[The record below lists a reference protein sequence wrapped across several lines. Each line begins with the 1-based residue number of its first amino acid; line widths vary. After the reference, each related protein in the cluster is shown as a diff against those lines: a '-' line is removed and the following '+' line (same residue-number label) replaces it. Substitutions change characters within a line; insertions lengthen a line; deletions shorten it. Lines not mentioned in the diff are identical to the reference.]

1 MNRLHAVLA
10 ITAATLGWGATAAD
24 LRAPVRSPELAAEI
38 EKEIDH
44 ISAID
49 LAERI
54 MRQEPGLQV
63 FDLRSSEEY
72 ADFHIPGARHALIGD
87 LLHEP
92 LAAGTTIVLYSE
104 GATHAAQAWV
114 LMRLRGHRN
123 VFFLREGI
131 YEWLSRV
138 QEPRLAVDATPA
150 EREEFRQTEELSR
163 FFGGVPLSD
172 VPRNQVPLGYWN
184 EKEGR
189 KHESGGT
196 REVIANI
203 RRRGC

>member
-24 LRAPVRSPELAAEI
+24 LRAPVRSPELAADI

-54 MRQEPGLQV
+54 KRQEPGLQV
-63 FDLRSSEEY
+63 FDLRSTEEY

-92 LAAGTTIVLYSE
+92 TTAEATIVLYSE
-104 GATHAAQAWV
+104 GGTHAAQAWV

-138 QEPRLAVDATPA
+138 QEPRLAANATAA
-150 EREEFRQTEELSR
+150 EREEFRKAEELSR

-189 KHESGGT
+189 THESGGT